1 MRRHPWKGD
10 SIKRL
15 VVAGL
20 LFNLALLIIGLT
32 WIAPLANRPRA
43 GVLVPSAAGP
53 ASGSPTPADSPSAS
67 PVAPGGPV
75 TVTLEQWSI
84 TPSATTVPAGPVTF
98 VVSNAGTITHEF
110 VVIRSNTLAADF
122 PIGSFEGEKNRI
134 NEDTVGTNVGET
146 GDMEA
151 GGTQSL
157 HLDLRPGHYAF
168 VCNLPGH
175 YGLGMHIDFTVA

>member
-1 MRRHPWKGD
+1 MRRDAWKGKP
-10 SIKRL
+10 IRRF

-32 WIAPLANRPRA
+32 WIVPLAHRRPRA
-43 GVLVPSAAGP
+43 GVPVPSAPAAP
-53 ASGSPTPADSPSAS
+53 ASGSPTPAASPSTS
-67 PVAPGGPV
+67 PGGPV
-75 TVTLEQWSI
+75 TVTLAQWSI
-84 TPSATTVPAGPVTF
+84 TPSATTARAGPITF

-110 VVIRSNTLAADF
+110 VVIRSDTPAADF
-122 PIGSFEGEKNRI
+122 RIGSFEGEKDRI

-146 GDMEA
+146 GDLEA
-151 GGTQSL
+151 GATQSL
-157 HLDLRPGHYAF
+157 SLDLRPGHYAF

>member
-1 MRRHPWKGD
+1 MRRRPWKGD
-10 SIKRL
+10 AIKRL

-20 LFNLALLIIGLT
+20 LFNLTLLIIGLT
-32 WIAPLANRPRA
+32 WIVPLANRPRVA
-43 GVLVPSAAGP
+43 VPSARAVP
-53 ASGSPTPADSPSAS
+53 ASGSPTPAVSPSAS

-75 TVTLEQWSI
+75 TVTLDQWSI

-110 VVIRSNTLAADF
+110 VVIRSNTPAADF
-122 PIGSFEGEKNRI
+122 PIGSFEGEKDRI

-146 GDMEA
+146 GDMVA

-157 HLDLRPGHYAF
+157 RLDLRPGHYAF

>member
-1 MRRHPWKGD
+1 M
-10 SIKRL
+10 
-15 VVAGL
+15 AGL

-32 WIAPLANRPRA
+32 WIVPLAHRPRA
-43 GVLVPSAAGP
+43 GVLVPSAPAAP
-53 ASGSPTPADSPSAS
+53 ASGSPTPAASPSAS

-75 TVTLEQWSI
+75 TVTLDQWSI
-84 TPSATTVPAGPVTF
+84 TPSATTVSAGPITF
-98 VVSNAGTITHEF
+98 VVSDAGTITHEF
-110 VVIRSNTLAADF
+110 VVIRSDTPAADF

-157 HLDLRPGHYAF
+157 NLDLRPGHYAF